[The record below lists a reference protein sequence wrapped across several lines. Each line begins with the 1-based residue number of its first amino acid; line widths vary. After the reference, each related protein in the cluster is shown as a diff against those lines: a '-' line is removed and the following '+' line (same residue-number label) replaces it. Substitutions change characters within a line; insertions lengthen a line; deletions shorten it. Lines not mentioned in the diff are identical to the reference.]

1 MFKSSIELFKVHKS
15 FKVKY
20 SLIVEEDKSSKFPN
34 MINKFSM
41 LGNEYLKIIP
51 HPFITIDIQS
61 RADKNEGWNSNLS
74 FNMNRK
80 ELYFI
85 SIRLKKIY
93 NAFQVKDLFYSTN
106 GKLEVNKERA
116 YELREVFVCGGKTI
130 WIQACVVEN
139 DEDHMSYEGV
149 FMSINTID
157 NFTYLTYSELGY
169 LAYELSKIDIDSLT
183 LQMINTVY
191 LMKEMESKEIIK
203 KQPVVEIPDNE
214 IIDVKPRVIIE
225 EPNTIPDI

>member
-1 MFKSSIELFKVHKS
+1 M
-15 FKVKY
+15 
-20 SLIVEEDKSSKFPN
+20 
-34 MINKFSM
+34 
-41 LGNEYLKIIP
+41 
-51 HPFITIDIQS
+51 
-61 RADKNEGWNSNLS
+61 
-74 FNMNRK
+74 
-80 ELYFI
+80 
-85 SIRLKKIY
+85 
-93 NAFQVKDLFYSTN
+93 
-106 GKLEVNKERA
+106 
-116 YELREVFVCGGKTI
+116 
-130 WIQACVVEN
+130 VEN